1 MSEKLPLS
9 RFRLSQQSD
18 VFVERILPGF
28 DGGVK
33 APQPGVGK
41 HLFAEQA
48 AVPHVPL
55 WCCRQPL
62 P

>member
-9 RFRLSQQSD
+9 RFRLSEQSD

-41 HLFAEQA
+41 HLFA
-48 AVPHVPL
+48 
-55 WCCRQPL
+55 
-62 P
+62 